1 MSVSESMS
9 DVLAERYASRA
20 MREIWAPEAKVIRER
35 ELWIMVL
42 RAQVSAGLKIS
53 SDEITRYEKVVDKV
67 DLRSIEDR
75 ERRLRHDV
83 KARIEEFNELAK
95 SQSIHLGM
103 TSRDVTETIEATQ
116 IRDSLF
122 LTYQRATTLIQQLAI
137 RAEEFKDLVIV
148 GRSHNVPAQL
158 TTLGKRFA
166 TVTEEFLFA
175 LERLENLI
183 DRYPFRG
190 LRGPVGSAQDM
201 TDLLGADSHL
211 QIEKLV
217 AKELGFERILDS
229 TAQIYPRS
237 IDFEV
242 LSTLVQLAAGP
253 SSFATTLRLMAGLG
267 HISEGFKEGQVG
279 SSAMPHKVNARSS
292 ERINGLSV
300 VLKGHLSMISEISG
314 DQWNEGDVSCSV
326 VRRVALPGAFF
337 ALDGIFQAFATIL
350 KEMKVFP
357 GRIELE
363 VRENLPFLVTTRL
376 LTEAVKK
383 GMGREDAHKI
393 IQRHSLHAAEMINL
407 GKEANLFLDLASDP
421 DFPLSEAEISALA
434 SNPLSLLGNAL
445 VQVDRVVARVRR
457 LELRKPHSSFKTSK
471 SEGFEEII

>member
-67 DLRSIEDR
+67 DLRSIENR

-122 LTYQRATTLIQQLAI
+122 LTYQRATALIQQLAI

-166 TVTEEFLFA
+166 TVTEELLFA

-267 HISEGFKEGQVG
+267 HISEGFK
-279 SSAMPHKVNARSS
+279 
-292 ERINGLSV
+292 
-300 VLKGHLSMISEISG
+300 
-314 DQWNEGDVSCSV
+314 
-326 VRRVALPGAFF
+326 
-337 ALDGIFQAFATIL
+337 
-350 KEMKVFP
+350 
-357 GRIELE
+357 
-363 VRENLPFLVTTRL
+363 
-376 LTEAVKK
+376 
-383 GMGREDAHKI
+383 
-393 IQRHSLHAAEMINL
+393 
-407 GKEANLFLDLASDP
+407 
-421 DFPLSEAEISALA
+421 
-434 SNPLSLLGNAL
+434 
-445 VQVDRVVARVRR
+445 
-457 LELRKPHSSFKTSK
+457 
-471 SEGFEEII
+471 